1 MSVQRLIVIVLVLAA
16 SAGIVAVR
24 SPGQR
29 YTSHYENVLGTS
41 MDLTVLA
48 SSEQRAIDAE
58 VAVLKQIDHDAG
70 ILSGYDRDTEFSRWM
85 QTRGSATQVSPELFE
100 VLGLFDVWR
109 QRTGGALDAAAERVS
124 RVWKAAAVSG
134 HVPSDRDLDGAVLDV
149 RRRHWILDPVAHTA
163 THVSATPVMLNSFT
177 KSYIVDRAA
186 RAALAVRS
194 VRGVVV
200 NIGGDLAVRG
210 DLTETVRV
218 TDPRDNADNG
228 PALARLA
235 VRNRAVATSGGYR
248 RGFDIA
254 GGHYSHIVDPRTG
267 RPAGHVLS
275 ATVVAA
281 HAVDAGA
288 LATALCV
295 LTLED
300 SARLAS
306 QIPGVEYLLVLPD
319 GQRIE
324 SRGWPG
330 LQAAPTRSFTTP
342 NPVARMYASEQTW
355 NPDFELTI
363 AVELARQGGMAKR
376 PYVAVWIENKDRF
389 PVRLIALW
397 YQKSRYLPELTAW
410 SRAERQRAMADGTD
424 IIGSVASATRSPGSY
439 TFKWDGKDQQGN
451 LVKPGPY
458 TVCIEASREHGTYQL
473 LRQEMDF
480 SGVARQV
487 ALPGGT
493 EVTAASLNY
502 HRVAAR

>member
-1 MSVQRLIVIVLVLAA
+1 MSIKRLIVAVLVLTV
-16 SAGIVAVR
+16 SISIVVVR
-24 SPGQR
+24 SRGQR
-29 YTSHYENVLGTS
+29 YASHYENVLGTS

-48 SSEQRAIDAE
+48 SSEQAAKDAE
-58 VAVLKQIDHDAG
+58 TAVLKQIDHDAR
-70 ILSGYDRDTEFSRWM
+70 ILSGYERDSEFSRWS
-85 QTRGSATQVSPELFE
+85 QTRGEAVPVSPELFE

-124 RVWKAAAVSG
+124 RVWQAAAVSG
-134 HVPSDRDLDGAVLDV
+134 HLPSDTDLAAAVDDV
-149 RRRHWILDPVAHTA
+149 RQRHWILDPVADTA
-163 THVSATPVMLNSFT
+163 MHVSATPVMLNSFT

-186 RAALAVRS
+186 RAGLAVRS

-210 DLTETVRV
+210 DWTESVRV
-218 TDPRDNADNG
+218 TDPRDNADNA

-254 GGHYSHIVDPRTG
+254 GAHYSHIVDPRTG

-275 ATVVAA
+275 ATVVAE

-295 LTLED
+295 LTLDD
-300 SARLAS
+300 SERLAS
-306 QIPGVEYLLVLPD
+306 LIPGVEYLMVLPD
-319 GQRIE
+319 GQHIE
-324 SRGWPG
+324 SRGWSG
-330 LQAAPTRSFTTP
+330 LEAAPTRSFTTP
-342 NPVARMYASEQTW
+342 TPVARMYASEQTW
-355 NPDFELTI
+355 NPEFELTV
-363 AVELARQGGMAKR
+363 AVELARPGGMAKR

-424 IIGSVASATRSPGSY
+424 IISSVASATRSPGAY
-439 TFKWDGKDQQGN
+439 TFKWDGKDQQGAF
-451 LVKPGPY
+451 VKPGTY
-458 TVCIEASREHGTYQL
+458 TVCIEVSREHGTYQL

-480 SGVARQV
+480 SGVAREV

-502 HRVAAR
+502 HRVAGR

>member
-1 MSVQRLIVIVLVLAA
+1 
-16 SAGIVAVR
+16 
-24 SPGQR
+24 
-29 YTSHYENVLGTS
+29 
-41 MDLTVLA
+41 
-48 SSEQRAIDAE
+48 
-58 VAVLKQIDHDAG
+58 
-70 ILSGYDRDTEFSRWM
+70 
-85 QTRGSATQVSPELFE
+85 
-100 VLGLFDVWR
+100 
-109 QRTGGALDAAAERVS
+109 
-124 RVWKAAAVSG
+124 
-134 HVPSDRDLDGAVLDV
+134 
-149 RRRHWILDPVAHTA
+149 
-163 THVSATPVMLNSFT
+163 
-177 KSYIVDRAA
+177 
-186 RAALAVRS
+186 
-194 VRGVVV
+194 
-200 NIGGDLAVRG
+200 
-210 DLTETVRV
+210 V
-218 TDPRDNADNG
+218 TDPRDNADNA
-228 PALARLA
+228 PALARFA

-254 GGHYSHIVDPRTG
+254 GAHYSHIVDPRTG

-275 ATVVAA
+275 ATVVAE

-306 QIPGVEYLLVLPD
+306 QIPGVEYLIVLPD

-330 LQAAPTRSFTTP
+330 LESAPTRSFSTP
-342 NPVARMYASEQTW
+342 NPVARMYASEQAW
-355 NPDFELTI
+355 NPDFELTV
-363 AVELARQGGMAKR
+363 AVELARPGGMTKR

-424 IIGSVASATRSPGSY
+424 IIGSVASATRSPGAY

-451 LVKPGPY
+451 LVKPGTY
-458 TVCIEASREHGTYQL
+458 TVCIEVSREHGTYQL

-480 SGVARQV
+480 SGVAREV
-487 ALPGGT
+487 VLPGGT

-502 HRVAAR
+502 HRIAGR